1 MQANQLRRLGRV
13 AEHLHTGAAPLD
25 GDASTL
31 LRRCT
36 ADSTLAIAAAA
47 AAGEAAQAEGRW
59 SEARRQLDR
68 EG

>member
-13 AEHLHTGAAPLD
+13 AEHLHTGAAAPLAAV
-25 GDASTL
+25 DASTL
-31 LRRCT
+31 
-36 ADSTLAIAAAA
+36 AIAAAAA

>member
-1 MQANQLRRLGRV
+1 MPASQLRRLGRV
-13 AEHLHTGAAPLD
+13 AEHLHTGAAPLEA
-25 GDASTL
+25 DA
-31 LRRCT
+31 
-36 ADSTLAIAAAA
+36 STLAIAAAA

>member
-1 MQANQLRRLGRV
+1 MPASQLRRLGRV
-13 AEHLHTGAAPLD
+13 AEHLHTGAAAPLAA
-25 GDASTL
+25 DASTAL
-31 LRRCT
+31 T
-36 ADSTLAIAAAA
+36 IAAAAAA

>member
-13 AEHLHTGAAPLD
+13 AEHLRTGAAAPLEA
-25 GDASTL
+25 DA
-31 LRRCT
+31 
-36 ADSTLAIAAAA
+36 STLAIAAAA

>member
-13 AEHLHTGAAPLD
+13 AEHLHAGAAPLEA
-25 GDASTL
+25 DA
-31 LRRCT
+31 
-36 ADSTLAIAAAA
+36 TLAIAAAA

>member
-13 AEHLHTGAAPLD
+13 ADHLHTGAAAPLAA
-25 GDASTL
+25 DAST
-31 LRRCT
+31 
-36 ADSTLAIAAAA
+36 AIAAAA
-47 AAGEAAQAEGRW
+47 AAGEKAAQAEGRW

>member
-1 MQANQLRRLGRV
+1 MPARQLRRLGRV
-13 AEHLHTGAAPLD
+13 AEHLHTGAAAPLAAV
-25 GDASTL
+25 DA
-31 LRRCT
+31 
-36 ADSTLAIAAAA
+36 STLAIAAAA